1 MPSKRS
7 DAVVATQPGGE
18 IWKKASP
25 DAQVIA
31 GGLHNLAT
39 SLDELQLLSN
49 AVDKLDA
56 DMPDFR
62 EVSDA
67 ISDGFNNLA
76 KAIGELPL

>member
-1 MPSKRS
+1 MASKRS

-31 GGLHNLAT
+31 GGLHSVSAA
-39 SLDELQLLSN
+39 LDELQLLSN

-56 DMPDFR
+56 DLPDMR
-62 EVSDA
+62 EIADA
-67 ISDGFNNLA
+67 ISDGFIALA
-76 KAIGELPL
+76 KAIGDHE